1 MLSLD
6 GVNYGN
12 IFCAPGAQGFFG
24 EGYPYHKLFKF
35 AGMHW
40 GNPLA
45 QPGDPNHV
53 GFVSKTI
60 VYPPRAGNM
69 PMRSDRLTP
78 RELLPK
84 SVIVK
89 FRSGHVLN
97 AVGLTGPGAEWAIA
111 QGRWQARTK
120 PFMIS
125 FMSVAGSPEERLA
138 ETKLF
143 ADLIRTQLTA
153 FRAPFA
159 IQANRACP
167 NSGHLPDDFYPETTE
182 MLDILGEIGV
192 PIVVNYNPTVPTE
205 VMVETTA
212 HDACSAL
219 WIANTIPWGD
229 ERIDWEKIFGTTKSP
244 IEARKLPV
252 GGGGGLSGPECLPL
266 TIDRVKAARAAGI
279 TKPIVAGNGIQ
290 DSYDVQM
297 VRAAGADAVAIGTVA
312 MVRPWRMTRIIRTAN
327 TWDDWDWLSS

>member
-1 MLSLD
+1 MLTLD
-6 GVNYGN
+6 GIDYGN
-12 IFCAPGAQGFFG
+12 IFCAPGALGFFG
-24 EGYPYHKLFKF
+24 EGYPYHKFF
-35 AGMHW
+35 RYAGMNW
-40 GNPLA
+40 GSRLA
-45 QPGDPNHV
+45 QPGEPHHV

-60 VYPPRAGNM
+60 TMPPRAGNM

-97 AVGLTGPGAEWAIA
+97 AVGLTGPGTEWALA
-111 QGRWQARTK
+111 QGRWQARTG

-125 FMSVAGSPEERLA
+125 FMSVADTPEERLE
-138 ETKLF
+138 ETRHFAKLIKAQKASF
-143 ADLIRTQLTA
+143 K
-153 FRAPFA
+153 APFA
-159 IQANRACP
+159 IQTNRACP

-205 VMVETTA
+205 VMVETVA

-229 ERIDWEKIFGTTKSP
+229 ERIDWQEIFGTTESP
-244 IEARKLPV
+244 IAARNLPV
-252 GGGGGLSGPECLPL
+252 PGGGGLSGPACLPM
-266 TIDRVKAARAAGI
+266 TVQCVINARRVGI

-290 DSYDVQM
+290 CSGDARF
-297 VRAAGADAVAIGTVA
+297 VRTSGANAVAIGTVA
-312 MVRPWRMTRIIRTAN
+312 MVRPWRM
-327 TWDDWDWLSS
+327 